1 MSDGTI
7 EHACER
13 RMTYAHT
20 AWDARGNGGS
30 RKRPWE
36 AGGALRGASAWTT
49 VDSHWLFSP
58 RSLSLPNLLLYE
70 VPGLSARTGT
80 AGVQAVTAV
89 SY

>member
-7 EHACER
+7 EHACEH
-13 RMTYAHT
+13 RMTHALT
-20 AWDARGNGGS
+20 AWDSGGNGGS

-36 AGGALRGASAWTT
+36 AGGALRGASAWTA
-49 VDSHWLFSP
+49 VGQPLVLQLQGPVSAEP
-58 RSLSLPNLLLYE
+58 ALYK
-70 VPGLSARTGT
+70 VPGLSAGTGT